1 MKSAR
6 TSLLVFI
13 TLFYVIDVIDGTNG
27 LDNGV
32 GRTPPMGW
40 NSWNRVS
47 IYCEIIFE
55 TFDSNVIFN

>member
-1 MKSAR
+1 MSLAR
-6 TSLLVFI
+6 ISLPVFI
-13 TLFYVIDVIDGTNG
+13 TLFFVIYIIDGVNG

-47 IYCEIIFE
+47 IYFETIFE
-55 TFDSNVIFN
+55 TF